1 MATIIP
7 NFVQGEKQNTEAHPY
22 AVKTGTAASITVGD
36 IVIEDTTNAGYVKAV
51 GTAEI
56 TSEDTIVGV
65 ATTTSTETASADG
78 VVMVNDELATQVF
91 EAKTVGTPAQAQV
104 NTIATIT
111 SAADGTQKVNED
123 STSGGV
129 AKIIDFDADKGTVK
143 VKLITDG
150 LSTGARLA
158 SIQQTVALA
167 DFTDGGSTSG
177 TVVLRDSIPVG
188 ALAVQTLIDDV
199 TGFAGDTSA
208 VMTVG
213 DGTDADRYNTGTPNV
228 FATATAVAAGAVS
241 GTALHTTA
249 VDTVTVT
256 VTSAADFSSVTAGQ
270 ATITI
275 FYYTA
280 A

>member
-7 NFVQGEKQNTEAHPY
+7 NFVQGEKQNNEAHPY
-22 AVKTGTAASITVGD
+22 AVKSGTSATITVGD

-51 GTAEI
+51 GTAEV
-56 TSEDTIVGV
+56 TSEDVIVGV
-65 ATTTSTETASADG
+65 ATTTSTETTSADG
-78 VVMVNDELATQVF
+78 VVLVNDELATQVF
-91 EAKTVGTPAQAQV
+91 EAKTVGTPTQAQV
-104 NTIATIT
+104 NSIATIT

-143 VKLITDG
+143 VKLITEG
-150 LSTGARLA
+150 ISTGARLA

-167 DFTDGGSTSG
+167 DFTDGGGTSG
-177 TVVLRDSIPVG
+177 TVVLRDGIPVG

-199 TGFAGDTSA
+199 TGFAGNTSA
-208 VMTVG
+208 VLTVG
-213 DGTDADRYNTGTPNV
+213 DGTDADRYNTGAPDV
-228 FATATAVAAGAVS
+228 FSTATAVAAGAVS

-249 VDTVTVT
+249 VNTVTVT
-256 VTSAADFSSVTAGQ
+256 VTSATDFSAVTAGE

-280 A
+280 G